1 MTSLVIKMDDSKSFD
16 LAVRRLLLSSE
27 SISENSLILSSVSPI
42 FTRYIDDV
50 KSRVLNGYHVV
61 EKISSSLLKLDLFT
75 QSKKKDF
82 DKVSFIDISVMLITV
97 LEGFN
102 GNLYDYSVVME
113 TLYSDMTNT
122 CIQFLNSIN
131 IELGRIVNNKS
142 NKISTENLQNIYL
155 PYQKLRLD
163 AIDITGKF
171 FAKHSTKSRETLGN
185 VFNNKKEI
193 YDTFENADHIE
204 RKVKTTDIKGILNLV
219 DDTTYLL
226 NEINKQI
233 QIDNSIQF
241 SPQVIDLLG
250 NGIKEAALSLEYL
263 STLFYDTDVL
273 LNIISGI
280 DKDLSRVIRNV

>member
-82 DKVSFIDISVMLITV
+82 DKVSFIDISVMLITIP
-97 LEGFN
+97 EGFD

-131 IELGRIVNNKS
+131 IEIGRIVNNKS

-163 AIDITGKF
+163 AIDIVSKF